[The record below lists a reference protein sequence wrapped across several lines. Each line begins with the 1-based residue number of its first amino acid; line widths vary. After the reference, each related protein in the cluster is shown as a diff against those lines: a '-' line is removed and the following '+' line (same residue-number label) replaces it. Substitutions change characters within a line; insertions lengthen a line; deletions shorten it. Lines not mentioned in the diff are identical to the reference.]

1 MGCSADNAVGAPQA
15 GADKAPPHL
24 PPRAAD
30 CLTVAASGRL
40 FIATVLRARCC
51 HAVAVTGTGASSG
64 PPLRA
69 WRDCCAGPS
78 EISPEAGEGGRASGA
93 ISQGLFGCETSLLR
107 LSMTETSAAGIDSGP
122 SLAPNPAP
130 WRLVVQAAWPV
141 MAASVQTTRPKGA
154 LGAHVSCQSGK
165 ALALRV

>member
-1 MGCSADNAVGAPQA
+1 MGAPRA
-15 GADKAPPHL
+15 GADKAPPLL

-40 FIATVLRARCC
+40 FIATVLGARCC

-69 WRDCCAGPS
+69 WRDCCTGAPQRFPQKQGR
-78 EISPEAGEGGRASGA
+78 GGASGA
-93 ISQGLFGCETSLLR
+93 VSQGLFGCETSLLR

-122 SLAPNPAP
+122 SLAPNPAR
-130 WRLVVQAAWPV
+130 WRLVEQAA
-141 MAASVQTTRPKGA
+141 
-154 LGAHVSCQSGK
+154 
-165 ALALRV
+165 